1 MIDTKT
7 VSSDKL
13 LSGRSKAVC
22 EINIAEEGEAGDDVI
37 NNEGSRSS
45 RDSDH
50 EASEVAGVVEEPHP
64 LCAAEMHGEMYFSNE
79 ATVKVWV
86 NSDQ

>member
-7 VSSDKL
+7 VSDKL
-13 LSGRSKAVC
+13 LSGGWKAVC
-22 EINIAEEGEAGDDVI
+22 EISIAEEGEAGDDVI
-37 NNEGSRSS
+37 SNEGSRSS

-50 EASEVAGVVEEPHP
+50 DANEVAGVVQEPQP
-64 LCAAEMHGEMYFSNE
+64 LFAAEMHGEMYFYNE

>member
-22 EINIAEEGEAGDDVI
+22 EINMAEEGEAEVEVI
-37 NNEGSRSS
+37 NGK
-45 RDSDH
+45 
-50 EASEVAGVVEEPHP
+50 G
-64 LCAAEMHGEMYFSNE
+64 
-79 ATVKVWV
+79 K
-86 NSDQ
+86 